1 MSNANRPKTVLDQP
15 DSSLSDAPAAPP
27 WASPRQSPAFTPA
40 ASPFQSPNPFQGRAA
55 TELDGGSAKPAPYFP
70 QAGGGSPPPPMA
82 PAGKQNTVW
91 VPPER
96 PAASGD
102 AANTGGAAPAA
113 APGPATAPGKKI
125 TGWLVSADRLK
136 SYTLHEGANR
146 VGRGLENE
154 IVLENPTISG
164 FQCNLF
170 CRDTTLHLMPDPR
183 LTNPIE
189 VNGEPVFNTLPI
201 QANAKIRM
209 GNSEWLI
216 ILLGN
221 LLA

>member
-1 MSNANRPKTVLDQP
+1 MSNANRPKTVLDQVG
-15 DSSLSDAPAAPP
+15 SSQNDAPAAPP
-27 WASPRQSPAFTPA
+27 WASPRPSPAFAPA

-55 TELDGGSAKPAPYFP
+55 TELDGGGYKPPAPASA
-70 QAGGGSPPPPMA
+70 QPPPMA

-96 PAASGD
+96 PAATGD
-102 AANTGGAAPAA
+102 ASGTSGSSPAVA
-113 APGPATAPGKKI
+113 SGPATAPSKKI

-189 VNGEPVFNTLPI
+189 VNGEPIFNTLPI
-201 QANAKIRM
+201 QANARVRM
-209 GNSEWLI
+209 GNSDWLV

-221 LLA
+221 LLP